1 MYTLILIAILLSSF
15 WSFLLVTCLALL
27 DIPVLVPGL
36 VCFAGCF
43 AACIWLYSLCEVSSD
58 D

>member
-1 MYTLILIAILLSSF
+1 MYTLILIALLLSSF

-27 DIPVLVPGL
+27 DIPVVVPGL

-43 AACIWLYSLCEVSSD
+43 AACVWMFGLCEAASD